1 MNMNTMQNGAA
12 TAGEQ
17 DVGSVSERLGSS
29 IMLIALGAVFVFG
42 VGLANTSMAH
52 NAAHDTRH
60 AIGFPCH

>member
-1 MNMNTMQNGAA
+1 MQNG
-12 TAGEQ
+12 TISYAGTTS
-17 DVGSVSERLGSS
+17 VGFSDRLKSS
-29 IMLIALGAVFVFG
+29 LALMALGAVFVFG